1 MSSDDLNYWNVAQ
14 KCVAA
19 VWDAHAR
26 IYHGYEVIGMEH
38 VPVSGA
44 ALIVYYH
51 GAIPI
56 DMYYFV
62 ARVCLER
69 VSKIYSITLGDH
81 KSSQGPFSLIRTH
94 LLQTIPGPFD
104 THRCRSI
111 PVQVSGLG
119 HHFGGHESMPRHGT
133 NLCQHAERR

>member
-1 MSSDDLNYWNVAQ
+1 MYISLLYIFNFFFLCNYSRVIYQAVSSDDLNYWNVAR

-19 VWDAHAR
+19 FWDAHAR

-38 VPVSGA
+38 VPATGPT
-44 ALIVYYH
+44 LIVYYH

-69 VSKIYSITLGDH
+69 VSI
-81 KSSQGPFSLIRTH
+81 
-94 LLQTIPGPFD
+94 IPG
-104 THRCRSI
+104 TKKCS
-111 PVQVSGLG
+111 
-119 HHFGGHESMPRHGT
+119 
-133 NLCQHAERR
+133 RRISTKC

>member
-1 MSSDDLNYWNVAQ
+1 MLIIIFFFLLFLFHEIPILFFLHWSERRRVIYQAVSSDDLNYWNVAR

-26 IYHGYEVIGMEH
+26 VYHGYEVTGLEH
-38 VPVSGA
+38 LPPDGA

-69 VSKIYSITLGDH
+69 DRLGKI
-81 KSSQGPFSLIRTH
+81 F
-94 LLQTIPGPFD
+94 
-104 THRCRSI
+104 
-111 PVQVSGLG
+111 
-119 HHFGGHESMPRHGT
+119 
-133 NLCQHAERR
+133 

>member
-1 MSSDDLNYWNVAQ
+1 MSSDDLNYWNVAR
-14 KCVAA
+14 KCIAA

-38 VPVSGA
+38 VPATGPT
-44 ALIVYYH
+44 LIVYYH

-69 VSKIYSITLGDH
+69 VSNFLATKKATQRIAN
-81 KSSQGPFSLIRTH
+81 SSNIFAYPFRIVWCTRWPIDFFSNARA
-94 LLQTIPGPFD
+94 G
-104 THRCRSI
+104 
-111 PVQVSGLG
+111 
-119 HHFGGHESMPRHGT
+119 ESFRK
-133 NLCQHAERR
+133 R

>member
-1 MSSDDLNYWNVAQ
+1 MHINSASAFKIIFFFLLFCCCIDSRVIYQAVSSDDLNYWNVAR

-38 VPVSGA
+38 VPPTGPT
-44 ALIVYYH
+44 LIVYYH

-69 VSKIYSITLGDH
+69 VSTKHNKILSM
-81 KSSQGPFSLIRTH
+81 
-94 LLQTIPGPFD
+94 
-104 THRCRSI
+104 
-111 PVQVSGLG
+111 
-119 HHFGGHESMPRHGT
+119 ESRKY
-133 NLCQHAERR
+133 

>member
-1 MSSDDLNYWNVAQ
+1 MDIFVWFSLSFCVLLYFILLVNQSTNQHRRVIYQAVSSDDINYWNVAR

-19 VWDAHAR
+19 LWDAHAW
-26 IYHGYEVIGMEH
+26 IYHGYEVTGMEH
-38 VPVSGA
+38 LPLDGP

-69 VSKIYSITLGDH
+69 DRLG
-81 KSSQGPFSLIRTH
+81 
-94 LLQTIPGPFD
+94 
-104 THRCRSI
+104 
-111 PVQVSGLG
+111 
-119 HHFGGHESMPRHGT
+119 
-133 NLCQHAERR
+133 

>member
-1 MSSDDLNYWNVAQ
+1 MSSDDVNYWNVAR
-14 KCVAA
+14 KCIAA

-38 VPVSGA
+38 LPLTGP

-69 VSKIYSITLGDH
+69 VSVHCVNFIDEFIISVRPSI
-81 KSSQGPFSLIRTH
+81 
-94 LLQTIPGPFD
+94 
-104 THRCRSI
+104 
-111 PVQVSGLG
+111 
-119 HHFGGHESMPRHGT
+119 
-133 NLCQHAERR
+133 